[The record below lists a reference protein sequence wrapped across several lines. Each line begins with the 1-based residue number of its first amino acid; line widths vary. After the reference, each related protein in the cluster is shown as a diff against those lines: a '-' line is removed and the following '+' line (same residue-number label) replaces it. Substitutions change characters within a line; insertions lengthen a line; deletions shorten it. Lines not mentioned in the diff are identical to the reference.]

1 MSAPS
6 GTFSIGD
13 IPYFDGSL
21 PGSPSSLVTSVL
33 ELMSLDVTANTNAL
47 SICPFAESDILLPK
61 DKDTILYLVHVF
73 LLLSGWK
80 WLELNGKKG
89 RSNGVPVGEKWFIC
103 GKNKNCP
110 FMIKL
115 RDVQSSNNPY
125 GEMMLVELRGHNEH
139 CCQSMARGRLN
150 AGSIHS
156 DLLLTM
162 FLKVINNNFGGQYA
176 EGLDKAVLA
185 HMSNVEGL
193 DISSISSTQK
203 KSFRDMFR
211 HNTTYYKED
220 GSGYVDKLLFTERTS
235 LFEFYCVVRKVRYI
249 HKDYLLQRKSLSTY
263 DTLLKS
269 KYKPTTD
276 TMREDG
282 PKRHICIIC
291 LSIDGPKGMGI
302 VEHCGCG
309 SGSHYAHVNCWK
321 HMVSEKDFA
330 VFQMYTMRDKGVMEP
345 PQCVGS
351 QWQCKLDSIVREV
364 TVVDKD
370 MMVRQRFKAPDSFE
384 GVSTWPES
392 FTRTQQRICYINTII
407 ECADN
412 DQSCEELIAGP
423 LDVKDCLPK
432 SFPKS
437 IYDNYLLL

>member
-13 IPYFDGSL
+13 IPYFDGS
-21 PGSPSSLVTSVL
+21 PAASPSSRVTSVL

-47 SICPFAESDILLPK
+47 SICPFVESDILLPK

-80 WLELNGKKG
+80 WLELNGKRG
-89 RSNGVPVGEKWFIC
+89 RDNGVPVGEKWFIC

-110 FMIKL
+110 FLIKL

-125 GEMMLVELRGHNEH
+125 GEMVLVELRGHNEH

-162 FLKVINNNFGGQYA
+162 FLKVIKDNFGGRYA
-176 EGLDKAVLA
+176 EGLDKVVLA

-193 DISSISSTQK
+193 DISSISATQK

-220 GSGYVDKLLFTERTS
+220 GTGYVDKLSFTERTS
-235 LFEFYCVVRKVRYI
+235 LFELHCLVRKVRYI

-263 DTLLKS
+263 DALLKC
-269 KYKPTTD
+269 KYKPKTSTL
-276 TMREDG
+276 REDSLT
-282 PKRHICIIC
+282 RQSCIIC
-291 LSIDGPKGMGI
+291 ARNDQPEGMGI
-302 VEHCGCG
+302 VEHCGCW
-309 SGSHYAHVNCWK
+309 SGSHYIHVKCWK
-321 HMVSEKDFA
+321 LIVSQQESG
-330 VFQMYTMRDKGVMEP
+330 VFQMYTMRDKGEKKP
-345 PQCVGS
+345 PKCVGS
-351 QWQCKLDSIVREV
+351 PWQCKLDSELREV
-364 TVVDKD
+364 SVVDMD
-370 MMVRQRFKAPDSFE
+370 MMVRQRFKAPQSFQ
-384 GVSTWPES
+384 GCSTWPES
-392 FTRTQQRICYINTII
+392 FKRTKERIGYINTIV
-407 ECADN
+407 ESADQGQTC
-412 DQSCEELIAGP
+412 DELIAGP
-423 LDVKDCLPK
+423 LDIRDCLPN
-432 SFPKS
+432 SFPNKM
-437 IYDNYLLL
+437 YRDYLSM

>member
-47 SICPFAESDILLPK
+47 SICPFVESDILLPK

-89 RSNGVPVGEKWFIC
+89 RNNGVPVGEKWFIC
-103 GKNKNCP
+103 GKNENCP

-220 GSGYVDKLLFTERTS
+220 GSSYVDKLLFTERTS
-235 LFEFYCVVRKVRYI
+235 KFIRV
-249 HKDYLLQRKSLSTY
+249 LLHCAKGEVYTQG
-263 DTLLKS
+263 LLA
-269 KYKPTTD
+269 PAQV
-276 TMREDG
+276 
-282 PKRHICIIC
+282 
-291 LSIDGPKGMGI
+291 I
-302 VEHCGCG
+302 V
-309 SGSHYAHVNCWK
+309 HV
-321 HMVSEKDFA
+321 
-330 VFQMYTMRDKGVMEP
+330 
-345 PQCVGS
+345 
-351 QWQCKLDSIVREV
+351 
-364 TVVDKD
+364 
-370 MMVRQRFKAPDSFE
+370 
-384 GVSTWPES
+384 
-392 FTRTQQRICYINTII
+392 
-407 ECADN
+407 
-412 DQSCEELIAGP
+412 
-423 LDVKDCLPK
+423 
-432 SFPKS
+432 
-437 IYDNYLLL
+437 